1 MKGTFF
7 CYLYFTIAA
16 WIMSQTNCNTKERTG
31 HLSIGQ
37 VSRKGTVHLLQKNYI
52 DNLQWFHVSLNW
64 NVCRNFIKVFSLLK
78 TDSDRVPEGFRTK
91 EIVGCIR
98 IVYGNK
104 FEYLF
109 VKVKRI
115 KNVCC
120 FPSTGQFFISQINV
134 FFSILYA
141 NNIEKF

>member
-1 MKGTFF
+1 MVSCITELECLSQFYQGFF
-7 CYLYFTIAA
+7 
-16 WIMSQTNCNTKERTG
+16 
-31 HLSIGQ
+31 
-37 VSRKGTVHLLQKNYI
+37 TV
-52 DNLQWFHVSLNW
+52 
-64 NVCRNFIKVFSLLK
+64 K
-78 TDSDRVPEGFRTK
+78 TDSDRVPERFRTK

-134 FFSILYA
+134 FFQFFTQTI
-141 NNIEKF
+141 